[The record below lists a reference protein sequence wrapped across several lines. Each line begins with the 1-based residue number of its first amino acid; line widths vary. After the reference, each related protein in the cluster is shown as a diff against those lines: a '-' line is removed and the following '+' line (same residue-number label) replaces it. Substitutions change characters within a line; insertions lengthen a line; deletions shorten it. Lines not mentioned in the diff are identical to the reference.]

1 MLAIIRVTAHNHKSE
16 TTCTSTSATLMCFVC
31 PGVMVVSNE
40 IPVRIVGDVVV
51 VVVGGFFCVF
61 LTVPVKRSD
70 ESKWHMQ
77 VRKAVIQCISLVLIV
92 NE

>member
-1 MLAIIRVTAHNHKSE
+1 
-16 TTCTSTSATLMCFVC
+16 MCFVC

-40 IPVRIVGDVVV
+40 IPVRIVRDVVV
-51 VVVGGFFCVF
+51 VVGFFWGGV

>member
-1 MLAIIRVTAHNHKSE
+1 MLGIIRVTAHNHKSE

-40 IPVRIVGDVVV
+40 IPVRIVRDVVV
-51 VVVGGFFCVF
+51 VVVGFFLFF

-70 ESKWHMQ
+70 KSKWHMQ

>member
-1 MLAIIRVTAHNHKSE
+1 
-16 TTCTSTSATLMCFVC
+16 MCFVC

-40 IPVRIVGDVVV
+40 IPVRIVRDVVV
-51 VVVGGFFCVF
+51 VVGFLGGGV

>member
-1 MLAIIRVTAHNHKSE
+1 MLGIIRVTAHNHKSE

-40 IPVRIVGDVVV
+40 ILVRIVRDVVV
-51 VVVGGFFCVF
+51 VVGFFGGV